1 MTLLSPVKPV
11 DFYWSIYSSGDEY
24 FLPLT
29 VFALQVYVNV
39 HNTHYCK
46 KKKKKCLLCGASHR
60 CVPALV
66 KSFVQCVTLLNVKD
80 GKSIAHM
87 QQHIQ
92 VSFS

>member
-46 KKKKKCLLCGASHR
+46 KKKKNAF
-60 CVPALV
+60 
-66 KSFVQCVTLLNVKD
+66 FVEPLTDVY
-80 GKSIAHM
+80 
-87 QQHIQ
+87 QH
-92 VSFS
+92 